1 MKFSKTALAL
11 LLIQPYS
18 ALGACPFAHLFGNT
32 ADEIEN
38 PHEVDRANDK
48 IDINKKREEVI
59 NEARK
64 LQVNCNGEFLF
75 TQGVYDQIMDDVR
88 EIASTYNLGNG
99 ERGRFYGGM
108 LRLAAHDFMDF
119 DRNAQPEFM
128 GGSDGCLNFE
138 EEDNIGL
145 EATWV
150 PEGAPLE
157 KPPLQLLYED
167 TYEVLGMSRA
177 DFWVA
182 AANAVIKDASPNR
195 ALDLP
200 FRWGRESVD
209 DCNFSLGRQPKA
221 KGCDDVEEGEL
232 QYTILDFLQY
242 CC

>member
-1 MKFSKTALAL
+1 MKFYSVALAL
-11 LLIQPYS
+11 IINQTYS
-18 ALGACPFAHLFGNT
+18 AFGACPYAHLFGST

-38 PHEVDRANDK
+38 PHEDERTNDK
-48 IDINKKREEVI
+48 IDINEKRKEVF

-64 LQVNCNGEFLF
+64 LQTNCGGDFLF
-75 TQGVYDQIMDDVR
+75 TQDLYDQIIDDVHD
-88 EIASTYNLGNG
+88 IATNYSAGNG
-99 ERGRFYGGM
+99 DLGRFYGGM

-128 GGSDGCLNFE
+128 GGSDGCINFQ

-157 KPPLQLLYED
+157 KPPLQLLYEEE
-167 TYEVLGMSRA
+167 YEVLGMSRA

-182 AANAVIKDASPNR
+182 AANAVVKDASPNR

-209 DCNFSLGRQPKA
+209 NCNFSLGRQPKA
-221 KGCDDVEEGEL
+221 KGCDDVEEGE
-232 QYTILDFLQY
+232 IKEE
-242 CC
+242 